1 MHVTP
6 SPMAELSPRMRSL
19 ASSLSRWK
27 MRVMR
32 TRSRSSMLLLR
43 ASRDCRCASL
53 ATSSCRERRAGER
66 GALPASVYLPL
77 ILESLPDISVQ
88 IWTASLPPSPPCS
101 HVQDLAQLLLP
112 PSR

>member
-1 MHVTP
+1 MAHVHTSIPNGPQLSSGAFYSQPNVGDQMHVTP

-53 ATSSCRERRAGER
+53 ATSSCRGEE
-66 GALPASVYLPL
+66 GG
-77 ILESLPDISVQ
+77 
-88 IWTASLPPSPPCS
+88 
-101 HVQDLAQLLLP
+101 
-112 PSR
+112 